1 MKMVKKGCNLIKE
14 YGLALC
20 LFFAVGAF
28 VIFGL
33 NEAKTAQGEEALRV
47 ARESILRGAI
57 RCYALE
63 GVYPPSYEYLKE
75 NYGVQINEDKYT
87 VFYDIFASNMMPD
100 ITVIEK

>member
-1 MKMVKKGCNLIKE
+1 MKNALSIIKE

-20 LFFAVGAF
+20 LFFGVSGF
-28 VIFGL
+28 VFFGL
-33 NEAKTAQGEEALRV
+33 HQAQVVQHQEALRI
-47 ARESILRGAI
+47 AKDSILRSAI

-75 NYGVQINEDKYT
+75 NYGIQIDEEKYT

-100 ITVIEK
+100 VTVIEK